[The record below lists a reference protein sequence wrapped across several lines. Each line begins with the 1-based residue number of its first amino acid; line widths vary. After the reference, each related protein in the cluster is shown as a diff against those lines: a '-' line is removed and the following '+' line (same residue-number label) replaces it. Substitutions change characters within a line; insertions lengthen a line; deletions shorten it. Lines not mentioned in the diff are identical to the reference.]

1 MKVESWI
8 GIGKN
13 HIGMLSIEV
22 NVKGRDM
29 LEKGQDT
36 LTRAYSM
43 LSPLRKNIDKMTT
56 LVPEAYVNEFHSVL
70 TKLEGIGINVSE
82 FRTPDSEVKPQESTT
97 ASMCVEGK
105 KIWGGG

>member
-13 HIGMLSIEV
+13 HIRMLSIEV
-22 NVKGRDM
+22 DVKERDM

-43 LSPLRKNIDKMTT
+43 LSPLRKNIDKM
-56 LVPEAYVNEFHSVL
+56 YSN
-70 TKLEGIGINVSE
+70 I
-82 FRTPDSEVKPQESTT
+82 PDIY
-97 ASMCVEGK
+97 A
-105 KIWGGG
+105 

>member
-22 NVKGRDM
+22 DVKGRDM

-43 LSPLRKNIDKMTT
+43 LSPLRKNIDKMYSNI
-56 LVPEAYVNEFHSVL
+56 PEIYVHEFH
-70 TKLEGIGINVSE
+70 
-82 FRTPDSEVKPQESTT
+82 T
-97 ASMCVEGK
+97 AG
-105 KIWGGG
+105 